1 MACVQSF
8 KAFLKSRETGLVQ
21 KSAEWVKARQETVG
35 ASEISVLTGSSP
47 YESKGTL
54 ISKKMSPTDMSKNV
68 ACTWGFLFEP
78 IVRRYFEQKHSVKVF
93 GHTLSLNLAKDHPLY
108 GKVTC
113 SPDGYFSYKGKP
125 IVLFELKCP
134 FKRKIAGSQIPRQ
147 YIDQIQTGLALSGES
162 VNKGL
167 FVDACFRMCSF
178 KQLGIGLEHNPL
190 LNGGVVHR
198 TQKLTAMACSVC
210 LLHSTEKLFKTQTK
224 ILDLGATKSTAM
236 FEEIMRRISSK
247 KIIANP
253 CSSYMEFGGV
263 DFEDECDFLK
273 RLSKETFTKEW
284 SANSYKPVAFFAWKL
299 LDITEIWVTKQ
310 PNFLESIQES
320 VNTFH
325 ENLSEQ
331 RRQSEL
337 PTIKN
342 TGDDS
347 AIMEAFLQRQLNKSR
362 PHVYP

>member
-1 MACVQSF
+1 MARVQAF
-8 KAFLKSRETGLVQ
+8 KVFLKSREAGLVQ
-21 KSAEWVKARQETVG
+21 ESAEWVKARHETVG
-35 ASEISVLTGSSP
+35 ASEISALTGSSP
-47 YESKGTL
+47 YESEASL
-54 ISKKMSPTDMSKNV
+54 NSKKLRPADMSKNV

-93 GHTLSLNLAKDHPLY
+93 GHTVSLNLAKDHPLY

-113 SPDGYFSYKGKP
+113 SPDGHFSYKGKP
-125 IVLFELKCP
+125 IVLLVFKCP
-134 FKRKIAGSQIPRQ
+134 FKRKIAGNQIPRQ
-147 YIDQIQTGLALSGES
+147 YIDQMQTGLALSGES

-167 FVDACFRMCSF
+167 FVDACFRMCSL
-178 KQLGIGLEHNPL
+178 KQLGLSPEHNPL
-190 LNGGVVHR
+190 LNGGVVHITKR
-198 TQKLTAMACSVC
+198 PSALACGVC
-210 LLHSTEKLFKTQTK
+210 LLHSTEKLFKTQTN
-224 ILDLGATKSTAM
+224 ILDLGATKLTAM

-263 DFEDECDFLK
+263 DFGDKCDVLK

-284 SANSYKPVAFFAWKL
+284 PANSYKPVAFFAWKL

-320 VNTFH
+320 VNSFH

-331 RRQSEL
+331 RRQSEA

-347 AIMEAFLQRQLNKSR
+347 TFLEAFLQRQLNKT
-362 PHVYP
+362 YPYVQP